1 MTLSRNF
8 RIILAAP
15 LLFLASCA
23 SDGGDGG
30 GDSATGASGRPS
42 SSSSSDTGFKPMR
55 ERMNDMMAGR
65 DGGYTK
71 DADGNFLPT
80 SNKRSSFEQNRDSPH
95 FKGDYAKKNF
105 KTNDYSKKSWWG
117 DTQYE
122 SKKFG
127 GDTNGSRFQTS
138 SRFQDS
144 GAREANTSAKLPGAY
159 RTNQYGTSAAREA
172 GGNRLGKPSDAET
185 DIRRRV
191 YTPPAVVDWREQ
203 RSMSMG
209 ETKSF
214 LGR

>member
-1 MTLSRNF
+1 MNLSRKL
-8 RIILAAP
+8 RLILATP
-15 LLFLASCA
+15 FLLLASCA
-23 SDGGDGG
+23 GDGG
-30 GDSATGASGRPS
+30 GDSAIGASGRPS
-42 SSSSSDTGFKPMR
+42 SASSSDSSGFKPLSQ
-55 ERMNDMMAGR
+55 RMGDTIAGR

-71 DADGNFLPT
+71 DAEGNFLPT
-80 SNKRSSFEQNRDSPH
+80 SNKRSSFELNRDSPH
-95 FKGDYAKKNF
+95 FKGEYAKKGF

-117 DTQYE
+117 DTRYE

-127 GDTNGSRFQTS
+127 GDTDGSRFQTS
-138 SRFQDS
+138 SRFQNA

-159 RTNQYGTSAAREA
+159 RTDQYGTSTAREE
-172 GGNRLGKPSDAET
+172 GSSRFGKPSDAET

>member
-1 MTLSRNF
+1 MSLSRK
-8 RIILAAP
+8 LLP
-15 LLFLASCA
+15 LLALPVLLLASCA
-23 SDGGDGG
+23 GDGS
-30 GDSATGASGRPS
+30 GDSATGASGRPAKS
-42 SSSSSDTGFKPMR
+42 SSSSGGKVRTLDEWVGETT
-55 ERMNDMMAGR
+55 R
-65 DGGYTK
+65 DNGYKT
-71 DADGNFLPT
+71 DADGNLVPR
-80 SNKRSSFEQNRDSPH
+80 SNKRSSFELNRDSPH

-127 GDTNGSRFQTS
+127 GDTDGSRFQTS

-159 RTNQYGTSAAREA
+159 RTNQYGTSTAREA
-172 GGNRLGKPSDAET
+172 GGSRFGKPSDAET
-185 DIRRRV
+185 DVRRRV

-203 RSMSMG
+203 RSMSVG